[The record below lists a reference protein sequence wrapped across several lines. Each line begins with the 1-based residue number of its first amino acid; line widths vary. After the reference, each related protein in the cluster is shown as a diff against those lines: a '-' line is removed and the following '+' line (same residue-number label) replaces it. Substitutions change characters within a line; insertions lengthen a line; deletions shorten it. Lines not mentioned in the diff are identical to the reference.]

1 MKHFKLTPL
10 IDSTDFNPNYFMVW
24 SWAKNL
30 GNIPK
35 YFGQKL
41 KRVCN
46 NIAEAENYWESYE
59 PEAFSHFATF
69 HEFINT
75 ITHCNDALLGC
86 RDIRSDIYY
95 NEL

>member
-1 MKHFKLTPL
+1 MELG
-10 IDSTDFNPNYFMVW
+10 
-24 SWAKNL
+24 KNRD
-30 GNIPK
+30 IPK

-46 NIAEAENYWESYE
+46 NIN
-59 PEAFSHFATF
+59 FSTF

>member
-10 IDSTDFNPNYFMVW
+10 IDPTDFNPNYFMVW

-30 GNIPK
+30 GNITK

-46 NIAEAENYWESYE
+46 NIEEYRRSRK
-59 PEAFSHFATF
+59 
-69 HEFINT
+69 
-75 ITHCNDALLGC
+75 LLG
-86 RDIRSDIYY
+86 
-95 NEL
+95 EL